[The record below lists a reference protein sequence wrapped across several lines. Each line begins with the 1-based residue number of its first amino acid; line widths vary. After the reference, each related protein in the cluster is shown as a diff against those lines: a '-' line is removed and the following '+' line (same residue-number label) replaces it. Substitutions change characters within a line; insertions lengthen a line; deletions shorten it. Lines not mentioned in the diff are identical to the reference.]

1 MDRNSD
7 RVEQLRKRF
16 HSPKGAG
23 RPADQGVERVKYS
36 MWLTEG
42 IIARIDLTYRQLYT
56 KLFPNKVTKGAYME
70 AVFEI
75 GLNHEEE
82 IEALLRD
89 KYAMSD

>member
-23 RPADQGVERVKYS
+23 RPADQGVGRVKYS
-36 MWLTEG
+36 MWLSES

-82 IEALLRD
+82 VEALLRD
-89 KYAMSD
+89 KYTVSD

>member
-23 RPADQGVERVKYS
+23 RPADQGVGRVKYS
-36 MWLTEG
+36 MWLSES

-75 GLNHEEE
+75 GMKHDDEV
-82 IEALLRD
+82 EALLRE
-89 KYAMSD
+89 KYAASE